1 VQGVL
6 LLRIEESLYFAN
18 IGKIKDMFARI
29 ERFGSTDA
37 GASEPTLP
45 PLQVLRSLV
54 LFFFF
59 LIYSIIILVRSPE
72 RAHPGNH
79 HRRAQHPGY
88 GCQVTRPAL
97 ACLTSDGACV
107 V

>member
-1 VQGVL
+1 MQGVL

-45 PLQVLRSLV
+45 PLQVT
-54 LFFFF
+54 
-59 LIYSIIILVRSPE
+59 
-72 RAHPGNH
+72 NC
-79 HRRAQHPGY
+79 Y
-88 GCQVTRPAL
+88 GPPCSCQVDMCSHGSVCMNRQL
-97 ACLTSDGACV
+97 S
-107 V
+107 

>member
-1 VQGVL
+1 VWCVQGVL

-45 PLQVLRSLV
+45 PLQV
-54 LFFFF
+54 
-59 LIYSIIILVRSPE
+59 
-72 RAHPGNH
+72 
-79 HRRAQHPGY
+79 
-88 GCQVTRPAL
+88 
-97 ACLTSDGACV
+97 
-107 V
+107 